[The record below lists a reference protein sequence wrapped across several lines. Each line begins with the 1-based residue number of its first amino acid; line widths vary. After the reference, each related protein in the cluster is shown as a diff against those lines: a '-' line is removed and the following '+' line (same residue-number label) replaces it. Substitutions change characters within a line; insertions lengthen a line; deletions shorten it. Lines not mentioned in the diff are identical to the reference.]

1 METEKQPAGQQATN
15 AALAALAKTGDSFAL
30 GQLWEINKGLLR
42 SLFWK
47 WYPAHKT
54 LADAHGLTAD
64 DFEQEG
70 FFAVQYAAEH
80 YDPARGSF
88 ATALGYAAQRQLRET
103 LCQGRARRVV
113 DKAGRETVISANPLN
128 HCASLDVP
136 LTDDTD
142 TTLGDTIADESSG
155 MEQAEETIYRQQL
168 HADLD
173 TALDKLTDAER
184 AAIRARFY
192 ENKSIRETGEQ
203 LGVTPSR
210 ARTLES
216 NGLRKLRVNPR
227 LMRYREEY
235 ISTHAWHGTG
245 FASWNHSGSVQ
256 ERTVEGLER
265 LFDRQKPPETAKNE
279 EVR

>member
-1 METEKQPAGQQATN
+1 METEKQPTGQQAVN
-15 AALAALAKTGDSFAL
+15 AALATLAKTGDGFAL

-42 SLFWK
+42 SLFWR

-113 DKAGRETVISANPLN
+113 DEAGRETVISANPLN

-142 TTLGDTIADESSG
+142 TTLGDTIADESAG
-155 MEQAEETIYRQQL
+155 IERAEDAIYRQQL

-173 TALDKLTDAER
+173 AALDKLTDEEQ

-192 ENKSIRETGEQ
+192 ENKTICESGEQ
-203 LGVTPSR
+203 IGVTPSR
-210 ARTLES
+210 ARTLEA
-216 NGLRKLRVNPR
+216 NGLRKLRMNPR
-227 LMRYREEY
+227 LMHYREEY

-245 FASWNHSGSVQ
+245 FATWNHSGSVQ

-265 LFDRQKPPETAKNE
+265 LYTRQKAPETGRHE

>member
-1 METEKQPAGQQATN
+1 MKNLKYFP
-15 AALAALAKTGDSFAL
+15 FARSRYFY
-30 GQLWEINKGLLR
+30 GKLL
-42 SLFWK
+42 
-47 WYPAHKT
+47 T
-54 LADAHGLTAD
+54 VD

-70 FFAVQYAAEH
+70 YFAVQYAAEH
-80 YDPARGSF
+80 YDPGKGF
-88 ATALGYAAQRQLRET
+88 AFSTWLAYAMQRQID
-103 LCQGRARRVV
+103 RALTGGHRLSVT
-113 DKAGRETVISANPLN
+113 DADGKQHTVSADPLN

-142 TTLGDTIADESSG
+142 TTLGDTIADESAG

-173 TALDKLTDAER
+173 TALDKLTDAEQ

-216 NGLRKLRVNPR
+216 NGLRKLRMNPR

-235 ISTHAWHGTG
+235 IRTHAWHGTG
-245 FASWNHSGSVQ
+245 FATWNHSGSVQ

-265 LFDRQKPPETAKNE
+265 LYDRQKAPETTKNE
-279 EVR
+279 GVR